1 MTVRVLSYPPV
12 HDYVDRLHPTSAEL
26 VHREEPWPELPGFYD
41 PGWLRRHRDDWEV
54 AHLHFTWEQYPPQ
67 RVEEVLRTHR
77 QAGTPV
83 VWTAH
88 DLRNPHTLSA
98 ERDQPFL
105 ELLATYAHR
114 VITLT
119 DGAAGEI
126 ARRFG
131 RTAHVI
137 PHGPLFSGPAS
148 RRWRQ
153 ERSRVLGDR
162 DGTTRLLLHLRSVR
176 SNVDWRTPMD
186 VVAEL
191 HREGVRVQ
199 LDVLVLEDAPRIDD
213 VRATGTARGV
223 DVQSHARLSFE
234 ELTRRMIA
242 ADALL
247 LPYLWGTHSG
257 MLELATD
264 LGIPVIAGRVGYL
277 DEQAP
282 VLTVP
287 VTSEGLDAGVL
298 AEHVRRIVAG
308 QRPPVVAVGTR
319 ERTLLRFRREHAALY
334 RRPRRDAMDRS
345 A

>member
-26 VHREEPWPELPGFYD
+26 VHREEAWPELPDFYD
-41 PGWLRRHRDDWEV
+41 PGWLRRHRDDWDV
-54 AHLHFTWEQYPPQ
+54 AHLHFTWEQYPPERLDQ
-67 RVEEVLRTHR
+67 VLRTHR
-77 QAGTPV
+77 EAGTPL

-88 DLRNPHTLSA
+88 DLRNPHTDDA
-98 ERDQPFL
+98 ELDRSYL
-105 ELLATYAHR
+105 ELLAAQADH
-114 VITLT
+114 VVTLT

-126 ARRFG
+126 ARRFR

-137 PHGPLFSGPAS
+137 PHGPLFRSPAS
-148 RRWRQ
+148 GRWRQ

-162 DGTTRLLLHLRSVR
+162 DGSARLLLHLRSVR

-191 HREGVRVQ
+191 HRQEVQ
-199 LDVLVLEDAPRIDD
+199 VELDVLVLEDAPRIDD
-213 VRATGTARGV
+213 IRAAGTARGV
-223 DVQSHARLSFE
+223 DVQPHAHLSFE
-234 ELTRRMIA
+234 ELTRRLIA

-264 LGIPVIAGRVGYL
+264 LGVPVIAGRVGYL

-282 VLTVP
+282 VWTVP
-287 VTSEGLDAGVL
+287 VTSEGLAAGVL
-298 AEHVRRIVAG
+298 RKLVRRIVAG
-308 QRPPVVAVGTR
+308 QRPPVVAVGAR
-319 ERTLLRFRREHAALY
+319 ERRLRRFRREHAALY
-334 RRPRRDAMDRS
+334 RQRRRDAADRS